1 MNNIFYIILF
11 FISTSKLYHEMA
23 SCFQLKPTSFLNTN
37 EYLLKIQRPNNKRSI
52 ITLEKSFS
60 SYRNS
65 LKPLNTKKNEVYE
78 YIEKYITNTSYSCN
92 KSKNEIKNDLDKFV
106 SNFTS
111 NINAWNEI
119 TIHDVNTKDITSL
132 INILGATYKKAYI
145 DVDEKKNKLGDI
157 YNLKE
162 IKSLF
167 LSLESISIENI
178 DANDF
183 FKHLKIYTMLLTY
196 CKDNYVSFSFIKN
209 EIINNMDKIIKYSQ
223 NYLNDEYICNRMK
236 SEFINIYDLIK
247 KIKKNDSIKM
257 NIINFLYILS
267 NDAILNNNSI
277 FYFLTEIFSSLN
289 LLMKDSPHL
298 VHFYEYI
305 INPEFFFL
313 CIFSLYT
320 YNISKSRF
328 YYFMLLIHNQINP
341 KNKNE
346 GDAKYDSN
354 SNYDVYREY
363 IINNIF
369 DKEKIEYESIKNVI
383 GYESTTNIEKEND
396 TNTQD
401 INSNEKEESIV
412 NNKTNVL
419 VKEYDNNLQF
429 KELYNNLFVQ
439 LLLFYVF
446 FYFSDYYFC
455 VIFLLRFK
463 HILKDKEQHDH
474 SLQILNYMVFI
485 LLHNL
490 YNIRDYS
497 KVIIVLNLFKNNF
510 SSFSDQHLAYA
521 KKITNSV
528 INNVAEDTS
537 FHNTYK
543 LLLEI
548 NEQIKNVENERKNV
562 NTNDTSILFT
572 KNDVESNGN
581 EKNKKEINKC
591 DSNHVQQENEDTFFF
606 KHLKDQ
612 DVNASDLTTMRG
624 KFNSYLV
631 HLLKNKE
638 YDKIEKLEKRDNL
651 YANNK
656 TYSLFIKSFLY
667 NHKYDKV
674 YKVYKTMKLKKN
686 IPIKYLNVKNLIE
699 SFKKCDVDK
708 GDILNELSL
717 INKYY
722 LNLYFSKDS
731 YFVLTKTLLY
741 KHMCDYL
748 KKKCDMKLMIDIF
761 NINEL
766 LKYFIK
772 FKSFINIKKLYFLL
786 LNHSYIKTYK
796 TYLILIRFF
805 NNLNYEN
812 EKVNEHDGV
821 KMEENAINENKGV
834 EKNKIENTMFEKN
847 TTIYNDIINL
857 RKNELFYYIYKSK
870 DLKNNPDLC
879 HQIYDIAK
887 KDKYEMSLFVLSNF
901 IAEYILFDY
910 PSLYN
915 ILENEYSNINNIL
928 NIFFE
933 SINLFFHKQNYRI
946 ALNIS
951 FLLLLYLNYYVTK
964 YVKND
969 LKYSMFLKKNILNF
983 FIGNNYGIIQTNKDE
998 IYSYIPNF
1006 ILNIISMCINHIKNS
1021 QNIKEIVS
1029 SDMYYS
1035 YDFNKNLID
1044 SVNYKN
1050 IMSIFSLLKNNL
1062 ILSNGTMEK
1071 DVFDK
1076 KMNNK
1081 RMSMPNE
1088 EVIEKKRS
1096 YLYNDVIEKKY
1107 NEENWI
1113 GDENESYSNNSNNR
1127 NNIANLFVKLKYT
1140 VGTNKAGNDSLK
1152 DFLFTKLKNS
1162 VTNKN
1167 IDLLINILKDI
1178 FFTYKN
1184 IIYLNSKD
1192 FLNIYEILN
1201 GIYDNVSSI
1210 ITMIFFMENT
1220 SNFTENEHPLNT
1232 SKQQL
1237 QEEENNNKININ
1249 EFIRMLKS
1257 KNKEYFENILT
1268 QGFFIKYLKNY
1279 QNFIYMCIYYDLNK
1293 KKVQNIMSFLEMLRK
1308 CNTNPNT
1315 ELLMDVF
1322 SLYFDKKMNNQIFK
1336 EFENLSPSSATNFEI
1351 YYIVMKTAFFEDNVT
1366 VALKVFDI
1374 VVNSFNLKSIP
1385 LNFFECILLILKK
1398 SNKHKNLYEAIDKLH
1413 RELIRFEKNKQFDNI
1428 QDLIVDIKGIINKQ
1442 KREKPF

>member
-1 MNNIFYIILF
+1 MNNFFYIILF
-11 FISTSKLYHEMA
+11 FILPSKIYHEMA
-23 SCFQLKPTSFLNTN
+23 SCFQLKPTSLLNTN
-37 EYLLKIQRPNNKRSI
+37 EYLLKMQRPKNIRSI
-52 ITLEKSFS
+52 ITLENSFS

-65 LKPLNTKKNEVYE
+65 LKPLNTKKNVYE
-78 YIEKYITNTSYSCN
+78 YIEKYITNTSYPCN
-92 KSKNEIKNDLDKFV
+92 KSKNKIKNDLDKFI

-111 NINAWNEI
+111 NINAWDEI

-132 INILGATYKKAYI
+132 INILGTKYKKAYI
-145 DVDEKKNKLGDI
+145 DVGEKKKKLSDI

-162 IKSLF
+162 IKSFF

-178 DANDF
+178 NANDF
-183 FKHLKIYTMLLTY
+183 FKHLEIYTMLLTY

-209 EIINNMDKIIKYSQ
+209 EIVNSMDKIIKYSQ
-223 NYLNDEYICNRMK
+223 NYLYDEYICNKMK

-247 KIKKNDSIKM
+247 KIKKNDSIKI

-267 NDAILNNNSI
+267 NDEILNNNSI

-328 YYFMLLIHNQINP
+328 YYFMLLIHNQIYP
-341 KNKNE
+341 TNKKE

-354 SNYDVYREY
+354 LNYNVYREY
-363 IINNIF
+363 VINNIF
-369 DKEKIEYESIKNVI
+369 EKEKIEYESIKNVI
-383 GYESTTNIEKEND
+383 EYENTTNIEKQND

-401 INSNEKEESIV
+401 INSNEKKESIV
-412 NNKTNVL
+412 NNKTYIL
-419 VKEYDNNLQF
+419 VKKNENNIQF

-463 HILKDKEQHDH
+463 HILKDKEQCDKN
-474 SLQILNYMVFI
+474 LQILNYMLFI

-490 YNIRDYS
+490 YNIRDYF
-497 KVIIVLNLFKNNF
+497 KVIIVLDLFKNNF
-510 SSFSDQHLAYA
+510 SSFSDHHLAYA

-537 FHNTYK
+537 FHNTHK

-548 NEQIKNVENERKNV
+548 NEQIKNIEIERKIV

-572 KNDVESNGN
+572 KNNVRSNGN
-581 EKNKKEINKC
+581 EKKKKIDKC
-591 DSNHVQQENEDTFFF
+591 DSEHAQQENEDTFFL
-606 KHLKDQ
+606 KHLKSQ
-612 DVNASDLTTMRG
+612 DINTSDLIIMRE
-624 KFNSYLV
+624 KFNNYLV

-638 YDKIEKLEKRDNL
+638 HDKIEKLEKRDNL

-674 YKVYKTMKLKKN
+674 YKVYKTMKLRKSM
-686 IPIKYLNVKNLIE
+686 PIKYLNVKNLIE

-708 GDILNELSL
+708 GDVLNELNL
-717 INKYY
+717 ISKYY

-812 EKVNEHDGV
+812 EKVNEQDGI
-821 KMEENAINENKGV
+821 KMEENAINEDEEI

-847 TTIYNDIINL
+847 TIIYNDIINL
-857 RKNELFYYIYKSK
+857 RKNELFYYICKSK
-870 DLKNNPDLC
+870 DLKNNLDLC
-879 HQIYDIAK
+879 HKIYDIAK

-901 IAEYILFDY
+901 ITEYVLFDY
-910 PSLYN
+910 PLLYN

-933 SINLFFHKQNYRI
+933 SINLFFYKQNYRI

-969 LKYSMFLKKNILNF
+969 FKYSMFLKKNILNF
-983 FIGNNYGIIQTNKDE
+983 FIGNNYGIIQINKDE

-1021 QNIKEIVS
+1021 TNIKEIMS
-1029 SDMYYS
+1029 SYMYYS
-1035 YDFNKNLID
+1035 YDFNKNLIE

-1050 IMSIFSLLKNNL
+1050 IMCIFSLLKNNI
-1062 ILSNGTMEK
+1062 ILYNGTMEK
-1071 DVFDK
+1071 DIFDK
-1076 KMNNK
+1076 KLNNK
-1081 RMSMPNE
+1081 RVSMPNE
-1088 EVIEKKRS
+1088 EAIEKKRS

-1107 NEENWI
+1107 NKEHWI
-1113 GDENESYSNNSNNR
+1113 RDENESYSNSSNNI
-1127 NNIANLFVKLKYT
+1127 NNVANLFVKLKYT
-1140 VGTNKAGNDSLK
+1140 VGTNKTDNDSLK

-1178 FFTYKN
+1178 FFTYKS

-1201 GIYDNVSSI
+1201 GIYDNVLSI
-1210 ITMIFFMENT
+1210 ITIIFFMENIN
-1220 SNFTENEHPLNT
+1220 NFTENEYVFNT

-1237 QEEENNNKININ
+1237 HEGENTNKININ
-1249 EFIRMLKS
+1249 EFISMLKS
-1257 KNKEYFENILT
+1257 ENKQYFENILT

-1293 KKVQNIMSFLEMLRK
+1293 KKVKNIMRFLEMLRK
-1308 CNTNPNT
+1308 CNITPNT
-1315 ELLMDVF
+1315 EILMDVF

-1336 EFENLSPSSATNFEI
+1336 EFEILSPSNITNFEI

-1366 VALKVFDI
+1366 IAMKVFDT
-1374 VVNSFNLKSIP
+1374 VVNSFNLKTIP

-1398 SNKHKNLYEAIDKLH
+1398 SNKHKDLYEAIDKLH
-1413 RELIRFEKNKQFDNI
+1413 RELIRFEKNKQFNSI
-1428 QDLIVDIKGIINKQ
+1428 QDLIVDIKNIINKQ
-1442 KREKPF
+1442 KNEKPF